1 MGGNLYKRFIDAFT
15 DENEIPTNEKRAPLV
30 SDEKLEDT
38 FKTIQKTIKHEV
50 DKMKTANKQEEK
62 KSSRFHRWII
72 HYLKAPFQ
80 IWEGKKNEEVKST
93 VEQKNLED
101 EHDDEEENDELDSS
115 SLISD
120 TDESDDEDDDSSET
134 DEDDEDSDEEE
145 ESSAKPIGTIKKVCV
160 FRNIILD
167 LYYQMGCFEIIKY
180 HFFSCSYRLQLIVMT
195 KIQIVKKNLMKN
207 QQ

>member
-93 VEQKNLED
+93 IEQKNLED
-101 EHDDEEENDELDSS
+101 EHDDEEENDDSS
-115 SLISD
+115 ESD
-120 TDESDDEDDDSSET
+120 EDDEDDD
-134 DEDDEDSDEEE
+134 DEEE
-145 ESSAKPIGTIKKVCV
+145 ESSAKPIETIKKVCV